1 MPGTLEQG
9 IELFYSYACVDKDLR
24 DKLET
29 CLSGLKRQYH
39 LIHWSD
45 NQISPGENWEQII
58 DIHLRTAHLI
68 LLLISPDFVVSDHYW
83 VKEMAK
89 ALERHDAGDCRV
101 IPILLRPIYLEETPF
116 SSLQMLPDDGKP
128 ITLWPNEDAAFANVA
143 RGIAKA
149 IKELLVSWGNQWL
162 TKGDVLYNLKE
173 YEEALLAFDQA
184 IRLIPNDAIAYMSKG
199 RTLAGLKEYEEAL
212 NFYEL
217 AIRLDPSIAV
227 AAESTKF
234 AEVLSQCLAHRDT
247 AGAAVNFFATLVKNG
262 YSQKMSLLFT
272 LLSGIELP
280 EYQIST
286 LLKEA
291 ELRPEESAEFLENY
305 GSKLIPKS
313 TPALQ
318 SLIADYFNRLTVEQI
333 GRPSTTEF
341 LGLLKEKLGPESGE
355 NLSASVQSWNSLNQF
370 INES

>member
-1 MPGTLEQG
+1 M
-9 IELFYSYACVDKDLR
+9 
-24 DKLET
+24 
-29 CLSGLKRQYH
+29 
-39 LIHWSD
+39 
-45 NQISPGENWEQII
+45 
-58 DIHLRTAHLI
+58 
-68 LLLISPDFVVSDHYW
+68 
-83 VKEMAK
+83 
-89 ALERHDAGDCRV
+89 
-101 IPILLRPIYLEETPF
+101 
-116 SSLQMLPDDGKP
+116 
-128 ITLWPNEDAAFANVA
+128 
-143 RGIAKA
+143 
-149 IKELLVSWGNQWL
+149 
-162 TKGDVLYNLKE
+162 
-173 YEEALLAFDQA
+173 
-184 IRLIPNDAIAYMSKG
+184 
-199 RTLAGLKEYEEAL
+199 
-212 NFYEL
+212 
-217 AIRLDPSIAV
+217 
-227 AAESTKF
+227 
-234 AEVLSQCLAHRDT
+234 
-247 AGAAVNFFATLVKNG
+247 NFFATLVKNG